1 MVNKIMNDRF
11 RFKAYWYNNIFN
23 EWIVYENPEFITGD
37 GTCRVFDNGE
47 SGADEWR
54 EDVIV
59 CQCTGLKDKNG
70 KLIYEGDIVKF
81 KTELFGKPKQI
92 IWDECRYML
101 KNTFIILCNM
111 EIEQFGLEIIGNIY
125 ENKELL
131 EE

>member
-1 MVNKIMNDRF
+1 MNDRF
-11 RFKAYWYNNIFN
+11 RFKAYYYNDVFN
-23 EWIVYENPEFITGD
+23 EWMVYENPEFITGD

-54 EDVIV
+54 ENVIL

-81 KTELFGKPKQI
+81 KTELFGTPKQI
-92 IWDECRYML
+92 IWYEYHYIL
-101 KNTFIILCNM
+101 KDTFIILCDM
-111 EIEQFGLEIIGNIY
+111 EIEQFGLEVIGNIY

-131 EE
+131 QEIEVQN